1 MSLVSLNINQSGG
14 EGGQLFDME
23 HDFFKDFDVE
33 ARDEKDPYYDV
44 DVDFRKRDNDF
55 DSLNSMLFFD

>member
-1 MSLVSLNINQSGG
+1 
-14 EGGQLFDME
+14 ME

-55 DSLNSMLFFD
+55 DSLNSMLFFDWFGWSHCYLNIIFVD